1 MTEINFNELIF
12 ITDWAR
18 ALDQLLQDAKQAIQ
32 NNDFEERQLIQETLA
47 DFKKQSPPECAALD
61 KIADRAIDDLF
72 ISITSD
78 ALTAIMARL
87 GELKDATKL
96 ISGVTAANS
105 DAAKDLQFKNVISAL
120 DKAKAATNTLRQLE
134 MSMTNPDNSLLQK
147 INALLTA
154 IEGFSAS
161 IA

>member
-1 MTEINFNELIF
+1 
-12 ITDWAR
+12 
-18 ALDQLLQDAKQAIQ
+18 
-32 NNDFEERQLIQETLA
+32 
-47 DFKKQSPPECAALD
+47 
-61 KIADRAIDDLF
+61 
-72 ISITSD
+72 
-78 ALTAIMARL
+78 MARL

>member
-105 DAAKDLQFKNVISAL
+105 DAAKDC
-120 DKAKAATNTLRQLE
+120 
-134 MSMTNPDNSLLQK
+134 NSK
-147 INALLTA
+147 T
-154 IEGFSAS
+154 
-161 IA
+161 